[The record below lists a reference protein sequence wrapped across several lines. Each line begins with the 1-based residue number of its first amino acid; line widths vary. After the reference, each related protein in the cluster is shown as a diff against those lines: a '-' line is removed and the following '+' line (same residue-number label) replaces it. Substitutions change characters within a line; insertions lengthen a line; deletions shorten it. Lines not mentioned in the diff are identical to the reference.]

1 MHSRRILL
9 ARFPN
14 LALHIIKDTESGI
27 PVASDSNLLKIRV
40 LRVLGAFR
48 DSDEKSHNH
57 CGNASQCEHLTK
69 YLHTRPI

>member
-14 LALHIIKDTESGI
+14 LALRIIKDSESQI
-27 PVASDSNLLKIRV
+27 PGTSDSNLLKIRA

-48 DSDEKSHNH
+48 DSDEKSHNR
-57 CGNASQCEHLTK
+57 CGNASQC
-69 YLHTRPI
+69 